1 MQWLTNYL
9 KGSEFCI
16 TAVNFK
22 SALVRPGCMNYIHL
36 IEEGSHTLG
45 LSIMLHRDLPNT
57 KRLSLIS
64 KEPLNAQ
71 ILWFNTVRLAYI
83 VAMQLRVPEHINID
97 DIMFL
102 WTNHWCITARRK
114 FIHVCCAVCKSCL
127 HQSRARERM
136 TKISPI
142 CKQTQ
147 PLFEN
152 GVYILCKLYCR
163 CTKMIKKV
171 MQMSSSLGIIYVK
184 GTVFLYQE
192 NC

>member
-9 KGSEFCI
+9 KVSEFCI

-22 SALVRPGCMNYIHL
+22 SALVRPGRMDYIHL
-36 IEEGSHTLG
+36 REEGSHTLG

-57 KRLSLIS
+57 KRLSLII
-64 KEPLNAQ
+64 KEPFNAQ

-83 VAMQLRVPEHINID
+83 VAMQLCVPEHINID

-114 FIHVCCAVCKSCL
+114 FISRPNHSLRMVCTFCANYTC
-127 HQSRARERM
+127 M
-136 TKISPI
+136 
-142 CKQTQ
+142 
-147 PLFEN
+147 
-152 GVYILCKLYCR
+152 

-171 MQMSSSLGIIYVK
+171 MQMNFVSASRGIIYVK
-184 GTVFLYQE
+184 GTVFLHQE